1 MTSILTMTRFTRLKF
16 CSAIGLICLASQAM
30 ATAPASKPAAPNTSS
45 AAPQTKQWE
54 TDAAVRQGMGN
65 ILQIMRPEQENI
77 DSKRLSTADYQR
89 LGKALD
95 QEISNF
101 LDKRKLSKEAEKSF
115 HLVVM
120 LDLTHGVELMRLS
133 PKIDLQRVAAQGV
146 MQTLHHYSEYFQ
158 HPGWPVN
165 ATPAR

>member
-1 MTSILTMTRFTRLKF
+1 MTSIFTLARVASLKT
-16 CSAIGLICLASQAM
+16 CCAMGLLLLASQAM
-30 ATAPASKPAAPNTSS
+30 ATAPELKPVPPNTSS

-54 TDAAVRQGMGN
+54 TDAAVRQGMAN
-65 ILQIMRPEQENI
+65 ILQIMRPEQESI
-77 DSKRLSTADYQR
+77 DHKRLNTADYQR

-95 QEISNF
+95 KEISNF

-133 PKIDLQRVAAQGV
+133 PKIDLQRVAAMGIY
-146 MQTLHHYSEYFQ
+146 QTLHHYSEYFQ
-158 HPGWPVN
+158 HPDWPVI
-165 ATPAR
+165 ATPTR